1 MNKTFITILILVIVI
16 LGGYFL
22 LKRTEVQAPT
32 QETSQTPVI
41 TEESPSVDQN
51 VATNIITFTSSGYS
65 PNPLN
70 IRSGDIVTFKNESSV
85 NMWTASGMHPTHI
98 VYSGTSL
105 SEHCPDK
112 TNVTFDACQG
122 IPPGAS
128 WSFKFEKIGSWG
140 YHDHLH
146 PTFFG
151 KIIVE

>member
-51 VATNIITFTSSGYS
+51 VATNII
-65 PNPLN
+65 
-70 IRSGDIVTFKNESSV
+70 TFKNESSV